1 MTIKRARATF
11 EEIIQG
17 GRRPTGAF
25 VMSTDPNTT
34 TIYGAAGYDWVLI
47 DREHGIMDE
56 HAMRAHIL
64 AAEASGIVPIVRVL
78 ENRAALI
85 QQTLD
90 AGAQGVLVP
99 KIGSAE
105 EAKRAVASTKYQPG
119 GRGMCSVVAP
129 AGFSG
134 SGWSDYA
141 EDLNSNTILIPL
153 IETKSGVDN
162 INEICAVE
170 GVDYIFFGLGDLSQ
184 DIGIDMVADGDQL
197 VELWERAA
205 NIAHTHG
212 VRIGAPLGYGFDD
225 LADFGSL
232 DSDLSTLR
240 TAADRALAEYRS
252 IQTQV
257 AII

>member
-1 MTIKRARATF
+1 MTKRARATF
-11 EEIIQG
+11 EEIIAG

-34 TIYGAAGYDWVLI
+34 TIYGTAGYDWVLI

-56 HAMRAHIL
+56 SAMRAHLL

-78 ENRAALI
+78 ENRPALI

-105 EAKRAVASTKYQPG
+105 EAKRAVAATKYQSG
-119 GRGMCSVVAP
+119 GRGMCQVVPP
-129 AGFSG
+129 AGFTNN
-134 SGWSDYA
+134 GWSAYA
-141 EDLNSNTILIPL
+141 SELNSNTILMPL
-153 IETKSGVDN
+153 IETKRGVDN
-162 INEICAVE
+162 IEEICAVE
-170 GVDYIFFGLGDLSQ
+170 GVDYIFFGLADLSQ
-184 DIGIDMVADGDQL
+184 DIGIDMIADGDQL
-197 VELWERAA
+197 VELWERVASV
-205 NIAHTHG
+205 AHAHG
-212 VRIGAPLGYGFDD
+212 VRAGAPLGYGFDN

-240 TAADRALAEYRS
+240 TAADRALTEYRS
-252 IQTQV
+252 IATPL
-257 AII
+257 ATT